1 MRHLFLVLDN
11 MKNGLFLLFFLTS
24 FIIKAELSDGEP
36 RYTIQV
42 LSEPSYSKASSKMSE
57 FRKYGYTF
65 VYEKILKRCNNEEI
79 NCSDQ
84 KTYRV
89 YLSIFKNKDSSTKQ
103 KLGYINSILAN
114 YCLKLSC
121 KNKMKRYGYKID
133 ILFHADEIIKRKL
146 SRNNYTIFDN
156 NKIFNCNK
164 CDLMELY

>member
-1 MRHLFLVLDN
+1 MIKQFINDIGIKNNIFDENWYINENDLITNFNYAFENNMLF
-11 MKNGLFLLFFLTS
+11 KKES
-24 FIIKAELSDGEP
+24 
-36 RYTIQV
+36 
-42 LSEPSYSKASSKMSE
+42 
-57 FRKYGYTF
+57 
-65 VYEKILKRCNNEEI
+65 KILYNI
-79 NCSDQ
+79 
-84 KTYRV
+84 
-89 YLSIFKNKDSSTKQ
+89 SIFKNENSTTKQ